1 MAILKIREFSNLYQY
16 YHVNAFIAVYLDF
29 ILVINLFGL
38 LYHTMKSIFIKV
50 KPVNF
55 CILG

>member
-16 YHVNAFIAVYLDF
+16 YHVNTFIKVYLDF
-29 ILVINLFGL
+29 ILVIYLLGL
-38 LYHTMKSIFIKV
+38 LYNTMKSIFIKV

-55 CILG
+55 